1 MASTLT
7 PSNFNITIKEEHVIK
22 GVKTL
27 NESKYTISNVT
38 NVDRRIVTVPQTTS
52 IDLINVNGVNPGA
65 GTFPSSS
72 IQYVRITNLDTT
84 SSIAVSFTSSDNGN
98 GPSYWIMSCPPTS
111 SVMFSDSQVTGSDF
125 SGSFDQN
132 VETISIFA
140 LDKDVD
146 LEYVVVNS

>member
-7 PSNFNITIKEEHVIK
+7 PSNFNVTIKEEHVIK

-84 SSIAVSFTSSDNGN
+84 SSVAVSFTSSDKGD
-98 GPSYWIMSCPPTS
+98 GPSYWIMSCSPTS
-111 SVMFSDSQVTGSDF
+111 SVMFSDSQVTGSNF
-125 SGSFDQN
+125 SGSFDQDI
-132 VETISIFA
+132 ESISIYA